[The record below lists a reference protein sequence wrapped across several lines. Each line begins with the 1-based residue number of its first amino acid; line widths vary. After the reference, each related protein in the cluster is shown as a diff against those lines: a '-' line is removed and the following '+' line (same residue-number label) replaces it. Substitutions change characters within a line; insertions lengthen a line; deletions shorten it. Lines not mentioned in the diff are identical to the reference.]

1 MSSFKQKLA
10 RMPAFEPAERP
21 VAAPALPV
29 DDELG
34 AVRARLARVLGPTVA
49 APRPAEGR
57 DGLRDE
63 AFRVEETPHGP
74 LHVRRAL
81 SEAGARVGRVALET
95 AERAD
100 PALLALLALDPALA
114 GCAPERALFM
124 DTETSGLAGGAGT
137 VAFLLGL
144 SWRDEASGRWMLEQ
158 ALLRQLGEEAPLLA
172 LFAERLGRASMLV
185 TYNGKSF
192 DWPLLRTRF
201 VMNRMTPPEPPP
213 HLDLVHV
220 ARRLHRARLTSCS
233 LVAVEDQVLG
243 RARVGDV
250 PGAEIVAIYA
260 HYLRTG
266 DAAAL
271 GGVVEHNAADV
282 LAMVALV
289 GLYGEELASLAARDL
304 VGAARTLGRAG
315 APGRAAALAE
325 QAVEQGGGAEALR
338 ARGDLARARGDKASA
353 LADYERVVASVDDPR
368 TRLVLAKLYEHH
380 VRRPAEAL
388 RMLELGTS
396 EPEAASLRRRA
407 RLTRKLAR
415 T

>member
-1 MSSFKQKLA
+1 MSSLKQKLA
-10 RMPAFEPAERP
+10 RL
-21 VAAPALPV
+21 PALDAAQRPAAEPGCT
-29 DDELG
+29 DELG
-34 AVRARLARVLGPTVA
+34 AVRARLARILGPAVA
-49 APRPAEGR
+49 APSRREGGSGG
-57 DGLRDE
+57 DLG
-63 AFRVEETPHGP
+63 FSVEQTPHGP

-81 SEAGARVGRVALET
+81 SPAGACVGRVALRT

-100 PALLALLALDPALA
+100 STMLALLALDPALER
-114 GCAPERALFM
+114 CAPERALFM
-124 DTETSGLAGGAGT
+124 DTETSGLAGGTGT

-172 LFAERLGRASMLV
+172 LFAERLRGASMLV

-192 DWPLLRTRF
+192 DWPLLRARF
-201 VMNRMTPPEPPP
+201 VMNRMSPPEPPP

-220 ARRLHRARLTSCS
+220 ARRLHRPRLASCS
-233 LVAVEDQVLG
+233 LVAIEDQVLG
-243 RARVGDV
+243 RPRVDDV

-289 GLYGEELASLAARDL
+289 GLYGEDMASLTAGEL

-315 APGRAAALAE
+315 ALGRAAELVERAI
-325 QAVEQGGGAEALR
+325 EQGGGAEALR

-368 TRLVLAKLYEHH
+368 TRLLLAKLYEHH

-396 EPEAASLRRRA
+396 EPEAASQRRRQ